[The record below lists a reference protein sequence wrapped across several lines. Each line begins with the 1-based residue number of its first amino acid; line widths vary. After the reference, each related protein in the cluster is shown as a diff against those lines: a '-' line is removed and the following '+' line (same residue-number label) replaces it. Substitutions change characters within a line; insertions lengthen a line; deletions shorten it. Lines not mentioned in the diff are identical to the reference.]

1 MRRETQEVKNG
12 GVEEEN
18 KITERVEEKIGRG
31 EWERMR
37 RETYGEQNGGAEE
50 EMKGRE
56 REEEKKGKGKD

>member
-1 MRRETQEVKNG
+1 
-12 GVEEEN
+12 
-18 KITERVEEKIGRG
+18 
-31 EWERMR
+31 MR